1 MFVINDIE
9 LLVRLGKHKLL
20 QGMLTHCAMAIS
32 ALKLSQYSFSVQ
44 KEFEAY
50 AKVPIMDCDGEFM
63 QWYHGK
69 GEIAS
74 VGDLSSMF
82 VAKQNSGTLVLSHE
96 ENPLTVVAS
105 RYKITHME
113 FDDFIFQNATD
124 DRMIQFYNLIKQ
136 VA

>member
-1 MFVINDIE
+1 MFIINDIE

-20 QGMLTHCAMAIS
+20 QSMLTRCAMAIS
-32 ALKLSQYSFSVQ
+32 AFKLSQYSFSVQ
-44 KEFEAY
+44 KEFEAS
-50 AKVPIMDCDGEFM
+50 AKVPIMNCDGEFM

-96 ENPLTVVAS
+96 ENPLTVVAA
-105 RYKITHME
+105 RYGITYME
-113 FDDFIFQNATD
+113 FDDFVFQNATD
-124 DRMIQFYNLIKQ
+124 VRMIEFYNLIKQ

>member
-1 MFVINDIE
+1 MFIINDIE

-20 QGMLTHCAMAIS
+20 QSILTRCAMAIS
-32 ALKLSQYSFSVQ
+32 ALKFSQYSFSIQ
-44 KEFEAY
+44 KEFDAY
-50 AKVPIMDCDGEFM
+50 VKVPIMDCDGEFM
-63 QWYHGK
+63 QWYQGK

-82 VAKQNSGTLVLSHE
+82 VAQQNSGILVLSHE
-96 ENPLTVVAS
+96 ENPLMVVAT
-105 RYKITHME
+105 RYGISHIG

>member
-1 MFVINDIE
+1 MFIINDIE

-20 QGMLTHCAMAIS
+20 QGMLTRCAMAIS
-32 ALKLSQYSFSVQ
+32 ALKFSQYSFSIQ
-44 KEFEAY
+44 KEFEAH
-50 AKVPIMDCDGEFM
+50 AKVPILHCDGEFM
-63 QWYHGK
+63 QWCQGK

-82 VAKQNSGTLVLSHE
+82 VAQQNSGTLVLSHE
-96 ENPLTVVAS
+96 ESPLGGVATK
-105 RYKITHME
+105 YGVTHMG
-113 FDDFIFQNATD
+113 FDDFVFQHATD